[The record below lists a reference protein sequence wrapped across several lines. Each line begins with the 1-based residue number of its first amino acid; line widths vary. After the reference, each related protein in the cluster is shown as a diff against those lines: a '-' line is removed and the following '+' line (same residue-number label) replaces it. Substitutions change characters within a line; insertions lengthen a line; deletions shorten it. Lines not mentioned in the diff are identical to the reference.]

1 MFQNNDEVKNE
12 HEEQLRDKINMIKNS
27 NDDS

>member
-1 MFQNNDEVKNE
+1 MFQNNYEVKNE